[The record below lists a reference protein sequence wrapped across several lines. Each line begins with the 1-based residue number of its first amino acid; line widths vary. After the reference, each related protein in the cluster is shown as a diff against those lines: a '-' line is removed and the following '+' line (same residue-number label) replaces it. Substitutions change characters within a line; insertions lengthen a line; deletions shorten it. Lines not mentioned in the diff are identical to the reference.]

1 MHGVAICH
9 CIALCLPEI
18 GRFDVRTVEV
28 VGLGEAEGRCA
39 VCSVQSAECP
49 VTPVCPVSVYKPN
62 AKAQSPGALSTGLRC
77 RSRPAPSRSAAR
89 APPAPSICG
98 AARALGVPQCRESSA
113 RGGNGTKQK
122 GSGGSFG
129 GRGRGS
135 GVGGG
140 ATSSSGTDIY
150 TLRLFR
156 RRRGSQAKRVP
167 TYFIYINVG
176 R

>member
-98 AARALGVPQCRESSA
+98 AALESSGSPSVPRVECA
-113 RGGNGTKQK
+113 RGKRNKAKGERGVFGRQGTRL
-122 GSGGSFG
+122 
-129 GRGRGS
+129 GRR
-135 GVGGG
+135 GG
-140 ATSSSGTDIY
+140 APH
-150 TLRLFR
+150 
-156 RRRGSQAKRVP
+156 RVRAQ
-167 TYFIYINVG
+167 IYILYGYLGAAVAVRPSG
-176 R
+176 CQRTLFT

>member
-98 AARALGVPQCRESSA
+98 AALELWESLSAESRVRAGETEQSKRGAGGLWAAGDAA
-113 RGGNGTKQK
+113 RA
-122 GSGGSFG
+122 SGG
-129 GRGRGS
+129 
-135 GVGGG
+135 
-140 ATSSSGTDIY
+140 APH
-150 TLRLFR
+150 
-156 RRRGSQAKRVP
+156 RVP
-167 TYFIYINVG
+167 AQIYILYGYLGAAVAVRPSG
-176 R
+176 CQRTLFT